1 MNAADAEWIRTHVW
15 PAELARFNYRH
26 ENTCSCTWPCP
37 CQQGRHND
45 CATPDGA
52 PSLDVRVGVIWGSI
66 HTAYDLG
73 GPLLHRQRRANVVH
87 LPQQRPC
94 RQLCRCDHTG
104 RPDPDVLAA
113 AQQQAPA
120 PARAARRTRTVS
132 IAAGQI
138 GLFEEEAS

>member
-1 MNAADAEWIRTHVW
+1 MTPADAEWIRTHVW
-15 PAELARFNYRH
+15 PAELARFNYR
-26 ENTCSCTWPCP
+26 NTHICSCDWPCP
-37 CQQGRHND
+37 CQEGRHHY

-52 PSLDVRVGVIWGSI
+52 PSLDVRVAVVWGSI

-73 GPLLHRQRRANVVH
+73 GPLLHRQRRADVVH
-87 LPQQRPC
+87 LPWQRPC

-104 RPDPDVLAA
+104 RRDADVLAA

-120 PARAARRTRTVS
+120 PARVARRTRTVR